1 MPDVPVK
8 LTELSVIEAVSLIV
22 DRHLTSS
29 KLTGALLER
38 IDLTDTSLSAWA
50 HVDAKGARAEA
61 ARLDSVAPLGRLHGI
76 PVGIKD
82 LIDVDSMPV
91 SLGWAWPSSSTSI
104 AGTDAT
110 VVRRLR
116 KAGAVIMGKTV
127 TTPFAGPDISIT
139 TNPWNIER
147 TPGGSSSGSAAAV
160 ASGQIPAALGT
171 QTVGSVLR
179 PAAYCGVVGFKPTFG
194 VLSTEGVFPMAWSLD
209 QVGILTRSV
218 ADAGLVF
225 DAIAEQPISDRAVE
239 RENPSWRPR
248 IGVQADILALA
259 DKQTQLNIA
268 STLDICKAAGA
279 EVILVPSPEKLEY
292 VLSVFGPMW
301 LAELYAV
308 HEEGFKRRAALY
320 PPALRTLIELGSV
333 ISASTY
339 LKTRRLMGPIRSR
352 FAEVFGQ
359 YDALLSPVVPSTA
372 PVRTTTGDYRFQA
385 TWSVLGVPAIS
396 IPSGWDQQHLPF
408 AIQLASGHG
417 QDQSLLR
424 VARWIERLMPHTRSI
439 APPIEPNKLDV

>member
-1 MPDVPVK
+1 MNMPDAPVK
-8 LTELSVIEAVSLIV
+8 LTELGVIEAMSLIG
-22 DRHLTSS
+22 DRRLSASELTE
-29 KLTGALLER
+29 ALLQR
-38 IDLTDTSLSAWA
+38 IELTDKRLKAWA
-50 HVDAKGARAEA
+50 YVDARGARAEA
-61 ARLDSVAPLGRLHGI
+61 VRLDRIVPLGPLHGI
-76 PVGIKD
+76 PVAIKD
-82 LIDVDSMPV
+82 LIDVDSMP
-91 SLGWAWPSSSTSI
+91 STQGWAWPYSIPPI
-104 AGTDAT
+104 AGTDAL

-116 KAGAVIMGKTV
+116 TAGAVIMGKTV

-139 TNPWNIER
+139 TNPWNIGR

-160 ASGQIPAALGT
+160 ASGQVPAALGT

-194 VLSTEGVFPMAWSLD
+194 ALSTQGVFPMAWSLD
-209 QVGILTRSV
+209 HVGILTRSV
-218 ADAGLVF
+218 ADAGLIF
-225 DAIAEQPISDRAVE
+225 DAISDASCGDRPE
-239 RENPSWRPR
+239 DREDPSWRPR

-259 DKQTQLNIA
+259 DEQTKINIA
-268 STLDICKAAGA
+268 STLDICQSAGA
-279 EVILVPSPEKLEY
+279 EIIVVPPPEKLEH

-308 HEEGFKRRAALY
+308 HEEGFQRRAALY
-320 PPALRTLIELGSV
+320 PPALRTMLELGSV

-339 LKTRRLMGPIRSR
+339 LKTRRLMGPIRSS

-396 IPSGWDQQHLPF
+396 IPSGWDDQHLPF

-424 VARWIERLMPHTRSI
+424 VARWIERLIPHTRGI
-439 APPIEPNKLDV
+439 ATP